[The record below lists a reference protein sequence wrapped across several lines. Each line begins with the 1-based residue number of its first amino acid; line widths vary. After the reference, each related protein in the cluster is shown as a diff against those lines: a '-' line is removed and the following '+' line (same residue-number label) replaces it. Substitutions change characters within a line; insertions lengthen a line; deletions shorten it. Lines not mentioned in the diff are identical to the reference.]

1 MSRAYTGTLSYPQK
15 TIIILLNKI
24 SSQHLKGDI
33 FGGLTAAVIALPLA
47 LAFGVS
53 SGAGAIAG
61 VYGAIFV
68 GFFAALFGGT
78 ATQISGPT
86 GPMSVVMAL
95 VFTQL
100 IGSHPD
106 TGLVLAFTCVILA
119 GLFQILFG
127 LLKLGKYFVMVPYP
141 VISGF
146 MTGIGII
153 IILLQISPL
162 LGSAG
167 DSNALAALMNIP
179 NALSQQ
185 NTLATVL
192 GVITLLLMIYW
203 PEKWTKI
210 IPAPLFAL
218 ITLTVISATFFSQQG
233 ISVIGEIPTGFPSLS
248 MPSLSLESLSQV
260 SYFAFLLAVLGAID
274 SLLTSMV
281 ADTLTETHH
290 DSDKELIGQG
300 IANTIAG
307 FFGALPGAG
316 ATMRTAINIRAG
328 GKTALSGII
337 HSITLLI
344 VILWAGDYAQYIP
357 HTVLAGMLIKVGLDI
372 IDWRFIFQIKKVG
385 LFSATLM
392 LLVLLLT
399 VFVDLITAVL
409 VGMFIANLVTL
420 DRLTHIQLDNITFK
434 RGDELLSEIS
444 SDTMIEVNSEMTSNE
459 TNSGLTDDIQNNLS
473 KSLANTLLL
482 EIDGPVSFAVSR
494 ELSRRF
500 TENLAFTTLVIDLSN
515 AKLIGTTTAIMIT
528 DLIERT
534 KSKNKTVLV
543 ITSNEK
549 INQSLEKL
557 SLATLLDNKYQ
568 FTNRE
573 QALKTLI

>member
-162 LGSAG
+162 LGNAG
-167 DSNALAALMNIP
+167 DSNALDALMNIP

-185 NTLATVL
+185 NIFATVL

-444 SDTMIEVNSEMTSNE
+444 CETMIEVNSEMTSNE
-459 TNSGLTDDIQNNLS
+459 TNSALTDDIQNKLS

-528 DLIERT
+528 DLIDRT
-534 KSKNKTVLV
+534 KSKDKTVLV
-543 ITSNEK
+543 ITGNEK
-549 INQSLEKL
+549 INQSLDKL
-557 SLATLLDNKYQ
+557 SLATLLDKKYQ

-573 QALKTLI
+573 QALQTLI

>member
-1 MSRAYTGTLSYPQK
+1 M
-15 TIIILLNKI
+15 
-24 SSQHLKGDI
+24 
-33 FGGLTAAVIALPLA
+33 
-47 LAFGVS
+47 S

-95 VFTQL
+95 VLTQL
-100 IGSHPD
+100 IASNPES
-106 TGLVLAFTCVILA
+106 GLVLAFTCVILA

-162 LGSAG
+162 LGSTG
-167 DSNALAALMNIP
+167 YSNAFAALTNIP
-179 NALSQQ
+179 NAINQQ
-185 NTLATVL
+185 NTYATLL
-192 GVITLLLMIYW
+192 GVTTLLLMIYW

-218 ITLTVISATFFSQQG
+218 ITLTVFSSTFISQQG
-233 ISVIGEIPTGFPSLS
+233 ISVIGEIPTGFPSLI
-248 MPSLSLESLSQV
+248 MPSLSLESLYDV

-290 DSDKELIGQG
+290 NSDKELIGQG
-300 IANTIAG
+300 IANSIAG

-328 GKTALSGII
+328 GKTVLSGII

-385 LFSATLM
+385 LFSASLM

-420 DRLTHIQLDNITFK
+420 DRLTHIQLDHITFK
-434 RGDELLSEIS
+434 QGAELLSE
-444 SDTMIEVNSEMTSNE
+444 VQSEMSSSKVNME
-459 TNSGLTDDIQNNLS
+459 LTDDIQKKLS
-473 KSLANTLLL
+473 KSLENTLLL
-482 EIDGPVSFAVSR
+482 AIDGPVSFAVSR

-500 TENLAFTTLVIDLSN
+500 TENLSFTTLVIDLSN
-515 AKLIGTTTAIMIT
+515 AKLIGTTTALMIT

-534 KSKNKTVLV
+534 KTKNKKVLV
-543 ITSNEK
+543 ITGNEK
-549 INQSLEKL
+549 INQSLQKL
-557 SLATLLDNKYQ
+557 SLATLLDKKDQ
-568 FTNRE
+568 FNNRE
-573 QALKTLI
+573 QALQTLI

>member
-1 MSRAYTGTLSYPQK
+1 
-15 TIIILLNKI
+15 
-24 SSQHLKGDI
+24 
-33 FGGLTAAVIALPLA
+33 
-47 LAFGVS
+47 VS

-86 GPMSVVMAL
+86 GPMSIVMAL
-95 VFTQL
+95 VLTQL
-100 IGSHPD
+100 IASHPD
-106 TGLVLAFTCVILA
+106 TGLVLAFSCVILA

-127 LLKLGKYFVMVPYP
+127 FLKLGKYFVMVPYP

-162 LGSAG
+162 LGNTG
-167 DSNALAALMNIP
+167 YSNALTALTNIP
-179 NALSQQ
+179 NSFNQQ
-185 NTLATVL
+185 NSFATAL
-192 GVITLLLMIYW
+192 GVTTLLFMIYW
-203 PEKWTKI
+203 PEKWTKV

-218 ITLTVISATFFSQQG
+218 LALTFISSTFFSEQG
-233 ISVIGEIPTGFPSLS
+233 ISVIGEIPTGFPSLI
-248 MPSLSLESLSQV
+248 MPSFSLDTLYHI

-281 ADTLTETHH
+281 ADTMTESHH
-290 DSDKELIGQG
+290 NSDKELIGQG
-300 IANTIAG
+300 IANSIAG

-328 GKTALSGII
+328 GKTALSGMI
-337 HSITLLI
+337 HSLTLLI

-357 HTVLAGMLIKVGLDI
+357 HTVLAGMLIKVGIDI
-372 IDWRFIFQIKKVG
+372 IDWRFIFQMKKVG
-385 LFSATLM
+385 IFSASLM

-434 RGDELLSEIS
+434 KGDELVKEIS
-444 SDTMIEVNSEMTSNE
+444 SSNVNAE
-459 TNSGLTDDIQNNLS
+459 LTDDIQKSLS
-473 KSLANTLLL
+473 KALANTLLL
-482 EIDGPVSFAVSR
+482 AIDGPVSFAVSR

-500 TENLAFTTLVIDLSN
+500 TENLAFTTLIIDLSQ
-515 AKLIGTTTAIMIT
+515 AKLIGTTTALMIV

-534 KSKNKTVLV
+534 KANNKTVLV
-543 ITSNEK
+543 ITDNDK
-549 INQSLEKL
+549 INQSLHKL
-557 SLATLLDNKYQ
+557 SLATLLDKKYQ
-568 FTNRE
+568 FNKRE

>member
-1 MSRAYTGTLSYPQK
+1 MSRAYTGALFYRQK
-15 TIIILLNKI
+15 IVIILLNKI

-100 IGSHPD
+100 IASHPD
-106 TGLVLAFTCVILA
+106 TGLVLAFTCVMLA

-162 LGSAG
+162 LGNAG

-179 NALSQQ
+179 NAFSQQ
-185 NTLATVL
+185 NTFATVL
-192 GVITLLLMIYW
+192 GIISLLLMIYW

-218 ITLTVISATFFSQQG
+218 ITLTVISATFLTQQG

-248 MPSLSLESLSQV
+248 LPSLSLESLYQV

-328 GKTALSGII
+328 GKTVLSGII

-372 IDWRFIFQIKKVG
+372 IDWRFIFQIKKAGV
-385 LFSATLM
+385 FSAALM

-444 SDTMIEVNSEMTSNE
+444 SEVLSSKGSVT
-459 TNSGLTDDIQNNLS
+459 LTDDIQNNLS
-473 KSLANTLLL
+473 KSLENTLLL

-549 INQSLEKL
+549 INQSLDKL
-557 SLATLLDNKYQ
+557 SLASLLDNKYQ

>member
-1 MSRAYTGTLSYPQK
+1 MSRAYTGALSYPQK
-15 TIIILLNKI
+15 IVIILLNKI

-192 GVITLLLMIYW
+192 GVITLLFMIYW

-385 LFSATLM
+385 LFSAALM

-444 SDTMIEVNSEMTSNE
+444 SETMIEVNSEMTSNE
-459 TNSGLTDDIQNNLS
+459 TNSALTDDIQNNLS

-528 DLIERT
+528 DLIDRT
-534 KSKNKTVLV
+534 KSKDKTVLV
-543 ITSNEK
+543 ITGNEK
-549 INQSLEKL
+549 INQSLDKL
-557 SLATLLDNKYQ
+557 SLATLLDKKYQ

-573 QALKTLI
+573 QALQTLI

>member
-1 MSRAYTGTLSYPQK
+1 M
-15 TIIILLNKI
+15 
-24 SSQHLKGDI
+24 
-33 FGGLTAAVIALPLA
+33 IALPLA

-86 GPMSVVMAL
+86 GPMSIVMAL
-95 VFTQL
+95 VLTQL
-100 IGSHPD
+100 IASHPD
-106 TGLVLAFTCVILA
+106 TGLVLAFSCVILA

-162 LGSAG
+162 LGNASY
-167 DSNALAALMNIP
+167 SNALTALINIP
-179 NALSQQ
+179 NAFNQQ
-185 NTLATVL
+185 NIFASAL
-192 GVITLLLMIYW
+192 GIVTLLLMIYW
-203 PEKWTKI
+203 PKKWTKV

-218 ITLTVISATFFSQQG
+218 LALTLISSAFFSQQG
-233 ISVIGEIPTGFPSLS
+233 IAVIGKIPTGFPSLLL
-248 MPSLSLESLSQV
+248 PSFSLETLYQI

-281 ADTLTETHH
+281 ADTMTESHH
-290 DSDKELIGQG
+290 NSDKELIGQG

-328 GKTALSGII
+328 GKTPLSGMV
-337 HSITLLI
+337 HSVTLLI

-385 LFSATLM
+385 VFSASLM

-420 DRLTHIQLDNITFK
+420 DRLTHIQLDNITFTK
-434 RGDELLSEIS
+434 GNELVREIS
-444 SDTMIEVNSEMTSNE
+444 SNQVNTE
-459 TNSGLTDDIQNNLS
+459 LTDDIQKNLS
-473 KSLANTLLL
+473 KSLASTLLL
-482 EIDGPVSFAVSR
+482 AIDGPVSFAVSR

-500 TENLAFTTLVIDLSN
+500 TENLAFTTLVIDLSK
-515 AKLIGTTTAIMIT
+515 AKLIGTTTALMII

-534 KSKNKTVLV
+534 KTNNKTVLV
-543 ITSNEK
+543 ITGNEK
-549 INQSLEKL
+549 INQSLHKL
-557 SLATLLDNKYQ
+557 SLATLLDKKYQ
-568 FTNRE
+568 FVNRE
-573 QALKTLI
+573 QALQTII

>member
-1 MSRAYTGTLSYPQK
+1 
-15 TIIILLNKI
+15 
-24 SSQHLKGDI
+24 
-33 FGGLTAAVIALPLA
+33 
-47 LAFGVS
+47 VS

-61 VYGAIFV
+61 VYGAIIV

-95 VFTQL
+95 VLTQL
-100 IGSHPD
+100 IASHPD

-119 GLFQILFG
+119 GLFQMLFG
-127 LLKLGKYFVMVPYP
+127 LLRLGKYFVMVPYP

-162 LGSAG
+162 LGNHSY
-167 DSNALAALMNIP
+167 SNALSALMNIP
-179 NALSQQ
+179 NTFNQQ
-185 NTLATVL
+185 NTFATLL
-192 GVITLLLMIYW
+192 GVITLLIMIYW

-210 IPAPLFAL
+210 IPSPLFAL
-218 ITLTVISATFFSQQG
+218 VSLTLINSLFFTQAG
-233 ISVIGEIPTGFPSLS
+233 ISVIGQIPTGFPSLLL
-248 MPSLSLESLSQV
+248 PSLSLDTLNHI
-260 SYFAFLLAVLGAID
+260 SYYAFLLAVLGSID

-281 ADTLTETHH
+281 ADTMTESHH
-290 DSDKELIGQG
+290 NSDKELIGQG
-300 IANTIAG
+300 IANTVAG

-316 ATMRTAINIRAG
+316 ATMRTTINIRAG
-328 GKTALSGII
+328 GKTPLSGIV
-337 HSITLLI
+337 HSLTLLI
-344 VILWAGDYAQYIP
+344 VILWAGYFAQFIP

-385 LFSATLM
+385 LASASLM

-409 VGMFIANLVTL
+409 VGMFIANLVTI

-434 RGDELLSEIS
+434 KGNELLSEIS
-444 SDTMIEVNSEMTSNE
+444 SNNMNR
-459 TNSGLTDDIQNNLS
+459 GLTDDIQKNLS
-473 KSLANTLLL
+473 KALANTLLL
-482 EIDGPVSFAVSR
+482 VIDGPVSFAVSR

-500 TENLAFTTLVIDLSN
+500 TQNLAFTTLVIDLSN
-515 AKLIGTTTAIMIT
+515 AKLIGTTTSLMIT

-534 KSKNKTVLV
+534 KTKNKKVLV
-543 ITSNEK
+543 ITGNNK
-549 INQSLEKL
+549 INQSLNKL
-557 SLATLLDNKYQ
+557 SLETLLDKKQLFN
-568 FTNRE
+568 NRE
-573 QALKTLI
+573 QALQTII

>member
-1 MSRAYTGTLSYPQK
+1 MLSHIHLK
-15 TIIILLNKI
+15 VVIILINKI
-24 SSQHLKGDI
+24 STQHLKGDI

-95 VFTQL
+95 VLTQL
-100 IGSHPD
+100 IASHPD

-162 LGSAG
+162 LGSSG
-167 DSNALAALMNIP
+167 DSNALAALTNMP
-179 NALSQQ
+179 NAFNQQ
-185 NTLATVL
+185 NTFAILF
-192 GVITLLLMIYW
+192 GVITLLIMIYW
-203 PEKWTKI
+203 PKKWTKI
-210 IPAPLFAL
+210 IPAPVFAL
-218 ITLTVISATFFSQQG
+218 ITLTLISSTFFAQQG
-233 ISVIGEIPTGFPSLS
+233 IAVIGEIPTGFPSLLI
-248 MPSLSLESLSQV
+248 PSLSLDTLYQI

-281 ADTLTETHH
+281 ADAMTETHH
-290 DSDKELIGQG
+290 NSDKELIGQG

-385 LFSATLM
+385 LFSASLM
-392 LLVLLLT
+392 ILVLLLT

-434 RGDELLSEIS
+434 KGDELISEINSEIS
-444 SDTMIEVNSEMTSNE
+444 SSKEGID
-459 TNSGLTDDIQNNLS
+459 LTDDIQNNLS
-473 KSLANTLLL
+473 QSLANTLLL
-482 EIDGPVSFAVSR
+482 EVDGPVSFAVSR

-515 AKLIGTTTAIMIT
+515 AKLIGTTTALMIT
-528 DLIERT
+528 DLIDRT
-534 KSKNKTVLV
+534 KQKNKTVLV
-543 ITSNEK
+543 ITGNEK
-549 INQSLEKL
+549 TNQSLHKL
-557 SLATLLDNKYQ
+557 SLATLLDKKYQ
-568 FTNRE
+568 FNNRE
-573 QALKTLI
+573 QALQTLI

>member
-162 LGSAG
+162 LGNAG
-167 DSNALAALMNIP
+167 DSNALDALMNIP
-179 NALSQQ
+179 NALNQQ
-185 NTLATVL
+185 NIFATVL
-192 GVITLLLMIYW
+192 GVITLLFMIYW

-218 ITLTVISATFFSQQG
+218 ITLTVISATFFTQQG
-233 ISVIGEIPTGFPSLS
+233 ISVIGEVPTGFPSLS
-248 MPSLSLESLSQV
+248 LPSLSLDSLYQV

-444 SDTMIEVNSEMTSNE
+444 CETMIEVNSEMTSNE
-459 TNSGLTDDIQNNLS
+459 TNSALTDDIQNNLS

-528 DLIERT
+528 DLIDRT
-534 KSKNKTVLV
+534 KSKDKTVLV
-543 ITSNEK
+543 ITGNEK
-549 INQSLEKL
+549 INQSLDKL
-557 SLATLLDNKYQ
+557 SLATLLDKKYQ

-573 QALKTLI
+573 QALQTLI

>member
-1 MSRAYTGTLSYPQK
+1 MSIK
-15 TIIILLNKI
+15 
-24 SSQHLKGDI
+24 HLKGDL

-95 VFTQL
+95 VLTQL
-100 IGSHPD
+100 IASHPE

-162 LGSAG
+162 LGNAG
-167 DSNALAALMNIP
+167 YSNALTALKNIP
-179 NALSQQ
+179 NALNQQ
-185 NTLATVL
+185 NIYATSL
-192 GVITLLLMIYW
+192 GVITLLIVIYW
-203 PEKWTKI
+203 PKKWTKI
-210 IPAPLFAL
+210 VPAPLFAL
-218 ITLTVISATFFSQQG
+218 VVLTLISSTFFTQHG
-233 ISVIGEIPTGFPSLS
+233 ISIIGKIPTGFPNLVI
-248 MPSLSLESLSQV
+248 PSFSFESLYHV
-260 SYFAFLLAVLGAID
+260 GYFAFLLAVLGAID

-281 ADTLTETHH
+281 ADTMTETHH
-290 DSDKELIGQG
+290 NSDKELVGQG
-300 IANTIAG
+300 IANTVAG

-328 GKTALSGII
+328 GKTALSGIV
-337 HSITLLI
+337 HSLTLLI

-357 HTVLAGMLIKVGLDI
+357 HTVLAGMLIKVGIDI

-385 LFSATLM
+385 LFSACLM

-420 DRLTHIQLDNITFK
+420 DRLTNIQLDSITFK
-434 RGDELLSEIS
+434 QGNELTSEIS
-444 SDTMIEVNSEMTSNE
+444 SKKVNTD
-459 TNSGLTDDIQNNLS
+459 LTDEVQKRLN
-473 KSLANTLLL
+473 KTLAGTLLL
-482 EIDGPVSFAVSR
+482 TIDGPVSFAVSR

-500 TENLAFTTLVIDLSN
+500 TENLAFTTLVIDLSS
-515 AKLIGTTTAIMIT
+515 AKLIGTTTALMIT

-534 KSKNKTVLV
+534 KTKNKKVLV
-543 ITSNEK
+543 ITGNDK
-549 INQSLEKL
+549 INQSLHRL
-557 SLATLLDNKYQ
+557 SLEMLLDKKYQ
-568 FTNRE
+568 FSSRE
-573 QALKTLI
+573 QALQTLI

>member
-1 MSRAYTGTLSYPQK
+1 MLSHIHLK
-15 TIIILLNKI
+15 VVIILINKI
-24 SSQHLKGDI
+24 STQHLKGDI

-95 VFTQL
+95 VLTQL
-100 IGSHPD
+100 IASHPD

-162 LGSAG
+162 LGSSG
-167 DSNALAALMNIP
+167 DSNALAALTNMP
-179 NALSQQ
+179 NAFNQQ
-185 NTLATVL
+185 NTFAILF
-192 GVITLLLMIYW
+192 GVITLLIMIYW
-203 PEKWTKI
+203 PKKWTKI
-210 IPAPLFAL
+210 IPAPVFAL
-218 ITLTVISATFFSQQG
+218 ITLTLISSTFFAQQG
-233 ISVIGEIPTGFPSLS
+233 IAVIGEIPTGFPSLLI
-248 MPSLSLESLSQV
+248 PSLSLDTLYQI

-281 ADTLTETHH
+281 ADAMTETHH
-290 DSDKELIGQG
+290 NSDKELIGQG
-300 IANTIAG
+300 IANTVAG

-385 LFSATLM
+385 LFSASLM
-392 LLVLLLT
+392 ILVLLLT

-434 RGDELLSEIS
+434 KGDELISEINSEIS
-444 SDTMIEVNSEMTSNE
+444 SSKEGID
-459 TNSGLTDDIQNNLS
+459 LTDDIQNNLS
-473 KSLANTLLL
+473 QSLANTLLL
-482 EIDGPVSFAVSR
+482 EVDGPVSFAVSR

-515 AKLIGTTTAIMIT
+515 AKLIGTTTALMIT
-528 DLIERT
+528 DLIDRT
-534 KSKNKTVLV
+534 KQKNKTVLV
-543 ITSNEK
+543 ITGNEK
-549 INQSLEKL
+549 TNQSLHKL
-557 SLATLLDNKYQ
+557 SLATLLDKKYQ
-568 FTNRE
+568 FNNRE
-573 QALKTLI
+573 QALQTLI

>member
-1 MSRAYTGTLSYPQK
+1 LTHVYTGALFYPQK
-15 TIIILLNKI
+15 TVIILLNKI

-100 IGSHPD
+100 IGSYPD

-162 LGSAG
+162 LGNAG

-179 NALSQQ
+179 KTLSQQ
-185 NTLATVL
+185 NTFATVL

-218 ITLTVISATFFSQQG
+218 ITLTVISATFFTQQG
-233 ISVIGEIPTGFPSLS
+233 ISVIGEIPTGFPNLLV
-248 MPSLSLESLSQV
+248 PSLSLETLYQV

-290 DSDKELIGQG
+290 NSDKELIGQG

-316 ATMRTAINIRAG
+316 ATMRTAINFRAG

-385 LFSATLM
+385 VFSAALM

-434 RGDELLSEIS
+434 RGDELISEIS
-444 SDTMIEVNSEMTSNE
+444 SKIMNKVNSDLISSQE
-459 TNSGLTDDIQNNLS
+459 NSTLMDDIQNNLS

-500 TENLAFTTLVIDLSN
+500 TENLAFSTLVIDLSN

-528 DLIERT
+528 DLIDRT
-534 KSKNKTVLV
+534 KTKNKTVLV
-543 ITSNEK
+543 ITGSEK
-549 INQSLEKL
+549 INQSLDKL
-557 SLATLLDNKYQ
+557 SLATLLDKKYQ

-573 QALKTLI
+573 QALQTLI

>member
-1 MSRAYTGTLSYPQK
+1 M
-15 TIIILLNKI
+15 NKI
-24 SSQHLKGDI
+24 SSKHLKGDI

-61 VYGAIFV
+61 VYGAILV

-95 VFTQL
+95 VLTQL
-100 IGSHPD
+100 IASNPD

-162 LGSAG
+162 LGNAG
-167 DSNALAALMNIP
+167 YSNALAALTNIP
-179 NALSQQ
+179 NAFNQQ
-185 NTLATVL
+185 NIYATSL
-192 GVITLLLMIYW
+192 GVVTLLIVIFW

-210 IPAPLFAL
+210 VPAPLFAL
-218 ITLTVISATFFSQQG
+218 VALTLISSTFFTQHG
-233 ISVIGEIPTGFPSLS
+233 ISVIGEIPTGFPSLI
-248 MPSLSLESLSQV
+248 MPSLSLESLYHV

-281 ADTLTETHH
+281 ADAMTETHH
-290 DSDKELIGQG
+290 NSDKELIGQG
-300 IANTIAG
+300 IANTVAG

-337 HSITLLI
+337 HSLTLLI

-385 LFSATLM
+385 LFSACLM

-409 VGMFIANLVTL
+409 VGMFVANLVTL
-420 DRLTHIQLDNITFK
+420 DRLTNIQLDSITFTQ
-434 RGDELLSEIS
+434 GNELINEIS
-444 SDTMIEVNSEMTSNE
+444 SNNMDTD
-459 TNSGLTDDIQNNLS
+459 LTVDIQIKIS
-473 KSLANTLLL
+473 KGLENTLLL
-482 EIDGPVSFAVSR
+482 AIDGPVSFAVSR

-500 TENLAFTTLVIDLSN
+500 TENLSFTTLVIDLSQ
-515 AKLIGTTTAIMIT
+515 AKLIGTTTGLMII

-534 KSKNKTVLV
+534 KANNKTVLV
-543 ITSNEK
+543 ITGNEK
-549 INQSLEKL
+549 INQSLHKL
-557 SLATLLDNKYQ
+557 SLETLLDKKHQ
-568 FTNRE
+568 FNNRE
-573 QALKTLI
+573 QALQSII

>member
-1 MSRAYTGTLSYPQK
+1 VSRAYTGALFYRQK
-15 TIIILLNKI
+15 IVIILLNKI

-100 IGSHPD
+100 IASHPD
-106 TGLVLAFTCVILA
+106 IGLVLAFTCVILA
-119 GLFQILFG
+119 GLFQVLFG

-141 VISGF
+141 VVSGF

-162 LGSAG
+162 LGNAG

-185 NTLATVL
+185 NTFATVL
-192 GVITLLLMIYW
+192 GIITLLLMIYW

-218 ITLTVISATFFSQQG
+218 ITLTVISATFFTQQG

-248 MPSLSLESLSQV
+248 LPSLSLESLYQV

-328 GKTALSGII
+328 GKTVLSGII

-385 LFSATLM
+385 LFSAALM

-444 SDTMIEVNSEMTSNE
+444 TDTMIEVNSEMTSNE
-459 TNSGLTDDIQNNLS
+459 TNIALTDDIQNNLS

-549 INQSLEKL
+549 INQSLDKL
-557 SLATLLDNKYQ
+557 SLASLLDNKYQ

>member
-1 MSRAYTGTLSYPQK
+1 MSIK
-15 TIIILLNKI
+15 
-24 SSQHLKGDI
+24 HLKGDL

-95 VFTQL
+95 VLTQL
-100 IGSHPD
+100 IASHPE

-162 LGSAG
+162 LGNAG
-167 DSNALAALMNIP
+167 YSNALTALKNIP
-179 NALSQQ
+179 NALNQQ
-185 NTLATVL
+185 NIYATSL
-192 GVITLLLMIYW
+192 GVITLLIVIYW
-203 PEKWTKI
+203 PKKWTKI
-210 IPAPLFAL
+210 VPAPLFAL
-218 ITLTVISATFFSQQG
+218 VALTLISSTFFTQHG
-233 ISVIGEIPTGFPSLS
+233 ISIIGKIPTGFPNLVI
-248 MPSLSLESLSQV
+248 PSFSFESLYHV
-260 SYFAFLLAVLGAID
+260 GYFAFLLAVLGAID

-281 ADTLTETHH
+281 ADTMTETHH
-290 DSDKELIGQG
+290 NSDKELVGQG
-300 IANTIAG
+300 IANTVAG

-328 GKTALSGII
+328 GKTALSGIV
-337 HSITLLI
+337 HSLTLLI

-357 HTVLAGMLIKVGLDI
+357 HTVLAGMLIKVGIDI

-385 LFSATLM
+385 LFSACLM

-420 DRLTHIQLDNITFK
+420 DRLTNIQLDSITFK
-434 RGDELLSEIS
+434 QGNELTSEIS
-444 SDTMIEVNSEMTSNE
+444 SKKVNTD
-459 TNSGLTDDIQNNLS
+459 LTDEVQKRLN
-473 KSLANTLLL
+473 KTLAGTLLL
-482 EIDGPVSFAVSR
+482 TIDGPVSFAVSR

-500 TENLAFTTLVIDLSN
+500 TENLAFTTLVIDLSS
-515 AKLIGTTTAIMIT
+515 AKLIGTTTALMIT

-534 KSKNKTVLV
+534 KTKNKKVLV
-543 ITSNEK
+543 ITGNDK
-549 INQSLEKL
+549 INQSLHRL
-557 SLATLLDNKYQ
+557 SLEMLLDKKYQ
-568 FTNRE
+568 FSSRE
-573 QALKTLI
+573 QALQTLI

>member
-1 MSRAYTGTLSYPQK
+1 M
-15 TIIILLNKI
+15 ILINKI
-24 SSQHLKGDI
+24 SVQHLKGDI

-100 IGSHPD
+100 IASHPD

-162 LGSAG
+162 LGNAG
-167 DSNALAALMNIP
+167 DSNALAALTNIP
-179 NALSQQ
+179 NAFNQQ
-185 NTLATVL
+185 NTFATVL
-192 GVITLLLMIYW
+192 GVITLLIMIYW

-218 ITLTVISATFFSQQG
+218 ITLTIISSTFFTQQG
-233 ISVIGEIPTGFPSLS
+233 ISVIGEIPTGFPSLL
-248 MPSLSLESLSQV
+248 MPSLSLDTLYQV

-290 DSDKELIGQG
+290 NSDKELIGQG

-385 LFSATLM
+385 LFSASLM

-444 SDTMIEVNSEMTSNE
+444 SEMTSNKA
-459 TNSGLTDDIQNNLS
+459 NIALTDDIQNNLS

-500 TENLAFTTLVIDLSN
+500 TENLAFTTLVIDLSS
-515 AKLIGTTTAIMIT
+515 AKLIGTTTALMIT

-534 KSKNKTVLV
+534 KIKNKKVLV
-543 ITSNEK
+543 ITGTEK
-549 INQSLEKL
+549 TNQSLKKL
-557 SLATLLDNKYQ
+557 SLETLLDKKYQ
-568 FTNRE
+568 FDNRE
-573 QALKTLI
+573 QALQTLI

>member
-1 MSRAYTGTLSYPQK
+1 M
-15 TIIILLNKI
+15 
-24 SSQHLKGDI
+24 
-33 FGGLTAAVIALPLA
+33 
-47 LAFGVS
+47 S

-95 VFTQL
+95 VLTQL
-100 IGSHPD
+100 IASHPE

-119 GLFQILFG
+119 GVFQILFG

-162 LGSAG
+162 LGS
-167 DSNALAALMNIP
+167 DSYSSALVALTNIP
-179 NALSQQ
+179 NAISQY
-185 NTLATVL
+185 NIFATLL
-192 GVITLLLMIYW
+192 GLTTLLLMLYW
-203 PEKWTKI
+203 PEKWAKV

-218 ITLTVISATFFSQQG
+218 ISLTLISASFFNQG
-233 ISVIGEIPTGFPSLS
+233 AVSVIGEIPTGFPQII
-248 MPSLSLESLSQV
+248 MPSLSLDTLYSV

-290 DSDKELIGQG
+290 NSDKELIGQG
-300 IANTIAG
+300 VANSIAG
-307 FFGALPGAG
+307 LFGALPGAG
-316 ATMRTAINIRAG
+316 ATMRTVINIRAG
-328 GKTALSGII
+328 GTTALSGII
-337 HSITLLI
+337 HSITLLV

-357 HTVLAGMLIKVGLDI
+357 HSVLAGMLIKVGLDI

-385 LFSATLM
+385 VFSASLM

-420 DRLTHIQLDNITFK
+420 DRLTHIQLDHITFK
-434 RGDELLSEIS
+434 QGAELIQEIS
-444 SDTMIEVNSEMTSNE
+444 SSKVSSEL
-459 TNSGLTDDIQNNLS
+459 TNDIQAHLS
-473 KSLANTLLL
+473 KALEGTLLL
-482 EIDGPVSFAVSR
+482 EIEGPVSFAVSR

-515 AKLIGTTTAIMIT
+515 AKLIGTTTALMIT

-534 KSKNKTVLV
+534 KTKNKKVLV
-543 ITSNEK
+543 ITDNEK
-549 INQSLEKL
+549 INESLQKL
-557 SLATLLDNKYQ
+557 SLETLLDKQYQ
-568 FTNRE
+568 FSNRKE
-573 QALKTLI
+573 ALQTLI

>member
-1 MSRAYTGTLSYPQK
+1 
-15 TIIILLNKI
+15 
-24 SSQHLKGDI
+24 
-33 FGGLTAAVIALPLA
+33 
-47 LAFGVS
+47 
-53 SGAGAIAG
+53 
-61 VYGAIFV
+61 
-68 GFFAALFGGT
+68 
-78 ATQISGPT
+78 
-86 GPMSVVMAL
+86 MSVVMAL

-100 IGSHPD
+100 IASHPD

-162 LGSAG
+162 LGNAG

-185 NTLATVL
+185 NTFATVL
-192 GVITLLLMIYW
+192 GIITLLLMIYW

-218 ITLTVISATFFSQQG
+218 ITLTVISATFFTQHG

-248 MPSLSLESLSQV
+248 LPSLSLDSLYQV

>member
-1 MSRAYTGTLSYPQK
+1 V
-15 TIIILLNKI
+15 IILINKI
-24 SSQHLKGDI
+24 SSKHLKGDI

-78 ATQISGPT
+78 ATQVSGPT

-95 VFTQL
+95 VLTHL
-100 IGSHPD
+100 IASHPD
-106 TGLVLAFTCVILA
+106 TGLILAFTCVIFA
-119 GLFQILFG
+119 GLFQISFG

-162 LGSAG
+162 LGNASY
-167 DSNALAALMNIP
+167 SNALAALTNIP
-179 NALSQQ
+179 NSFNQQ
-185 NTLATVL
+185 NIYATSL
-192 GVITLLLMIYW
+192 GVITLFIMIYW
-203 PEKWTKI
+203 PKKWTKV

-218 ITLTVISATFFSQQG
+218 LSLTIISSTFFTQHG
-233 ISVIGEIPTGFPSLS
+233 ISVIGEIPIGFPSLI
-248 MPSLSLESLSQV
+248 MPNLSLESLYDII
-260 SYFAFLLAVLGAID
+260 YFAFLLAVLGAID

-281 ADTLTETHH
+281 ADTMTETHH
-290 DSDKELIGQG
+290 NSDKELIGQG
-300 IANTIAG
+300 IANTVAG

-337 HSITLLI
+337 HSLTLLV

-385 LFSATLM
+385 LFSACLM

-409 VGMFIANLVTL
+409 VGMFVANIVTL
-420 DRLTHIQLDNITFK
+420 DRLTHIQLDSITFK
-434 RGDELLSEIS
+434 KGNELISEIS
-444 SDTMIEVNSEMTSNE
+444 LSNMDTDVT
-459 TNSGLTDDIQNNLS
+459 GDIQKKLG
-473 KSLANTLLL
+473 KALENTLLL
-482 EIDGPVSFAVSR
+482 AIDGPVSFAVSR

-500 TENLAFTTLVIDLSN
+500 TENLAFTTLVIDLSQ
-515 AKLIGTTTAIMIT
+515 AKLIGTTTSLMII
-528 DLIERT
+528 DLIDRT
-534 KSKNKTVLV
+534 KAKNKTVLV
-543 ITSNEK
+543 ITGNEK
-549 INQSLEKL
+549 INHSLHKL
-557 SLATLLDNKYQ
+557 SLETLLDKKYQ
-568 FTNRE
+568 FNNRE
-573 QALKTLI
+573 QALQTII

>member
-1 MSRAYTGTLSYPQK
+1 M
-15 TIIILLNKI
+15 
-24 SSQHLKGDI
+24 
-33 FGGLTAAVIALPLA
+33 
-47 LAFGVS
+47 S

-61 VYGAIFV
+61 VYGAILV
-68 GFFAALFGGT
+68 GFFSALFGGT
-78 ATQISGPT
+78 PTQISGPT

-95 VFTQL
+95 VLTQL
-100 IGSHPD
+100 IASHPD
-106 TGLVLAFTCVILA
+106 TGLILAFTCVILA

-162 LGSAG
+162 FGNEG
-167 DSNALAALMNIP
+167 YSNALVALTNIP
-179 NALSQQ
+179 HSFNQQ
-185 NTLATVL
+185 NVFATLL
-192 GVITLLLMIYW
+192 GIITLLIMIYW
-203 PEKWTKI
+203 PEKWVKI

-218 ITLTVISATFFSQQG
+218 LVLTLISSTFFSQQG
-233 ISVIGEIPTGFPSLS
+233 ISVIGEIPTGFPSLI
-248 MPSLSLESLSQV
+248 MPSLSFDTLYDI
-260 SYFAFLLAVLGAID
+260 SYFAFLLAVLGSID

-281 ADTLTETHH
+281 ADTMTESHH
-290 DSDKELIGQG
+290 NSDKELIGQG

-307 FFGALPGAG
+307 FFGTLPGAG

-328 GKTALSGII
+328 GKTALSGMV

-385 LFSATLM
+385 LFSASLM

-399 VFVDLITAVL
+399 VFIDLITAVL

-420 DRLTHIQLDNITFK
+420 DRLTHIQLDHITFK
-434 RGDELLSEIS
+434 KGNELMSEI
-444 SDTMIEVNSEMTSNE
+444 TSNNGN
-459 TNSGLTDDIQNNLS
+459 TPLTDDIQKSMS

-482 EIDGPVSFAVSR
+482 EIDGPVSFTVSR
-494 ELSRRF
+494 ELARRLNA
-500 TENLAFTTLVIDLSN
+500 NLAFTTLVIDLSQ
-515 AKLIGTTTAIMIT
+515 AKLIGTTTALMII

-534 KSKNKTVLV
+534 KAKNKTVLV
-543 ITSNEK
+543 ITSTEK
-549 INQSLEKL
+549 INKSLHKL
-557 SLATLLDNKYQ
+557 SLETLLDKKHQ
-568 FTNRE
+568 FNNR
-573 QALKTLI
+573 QKALQSLV

>member
-1 MSRAYTGTLSYPQK
+1 LSRAYTGTLSYPQK

-192 GVITLLLMIYW
+192 GVITLLFMIYW

-444 SDTMIEVNSEMTSNE
+444 CETMIEVNSEMTSNE
-459 TNSGLTDDIQNNLS
+459 TNSALTDDIQNKLS

-528 DLIERT
+528 DLIDRT
-534 KSKNKTVLV
+534 KSKDKTVLV
-543 ITSNEK
+543 ITGNEK
-549 INQSLEKL
+549 INQSLDKL
-557 SLATLLDNKYQ
+557 SLATLLDKKYQ

-573 QALKTLI
+573 QALQTLI

>member
-119 GLFQILFG
+119 GLFQVLFG

-385 LFSATLM
+385 LFSAALM

-444 SDTMIEVNSEMTSNE
+444 SETMIEVNSEMTSNE
-459 TNSGLTDDIQNNLS
+459 TNSALTDDIQNNLS

-549 INQSLEKL
+549 INQSLDKL
-557 SLATLLDNKYQ
+557 SLATLLDKKYQ

-573 QALKTLI
+573 QALQTLI